1 MAVIFIPA
9 EVSRL
14 DNIDSKEIRV
24 VEIQM
29 PYAFEVDGRT
39 YPIADEMR
47 PGTAFLAEPFGAR
60 TQKLQKRLYTRSNC
74 ALTEN
79 RILQTIINDT
89 HDPKADTSVWWQT
102 DEVSVGDT
110 INVRVEFNGDGTTLI
125 VYEHRIKDDNKSLK
139 LESDDWWLDKKFLGI
154 GFSTGVTPLFAHVRY
169 LAALNFGRTRK
180 HPGAH
185 YVLIVSVKNPRQL
198 MSHEEWLELEKKYPE
213 NFRYHPVLTREWPED
228 WPYTRGRIVKAE
240 KGADGQEKINM
251 NPLFGVVTDIEER
264 HIRMCG
270 NETAEL
276 QLRTGF
282 EQTRNPASFKAE
294 VW

>member
-1 MAVIFIPA
+1 MAVIFVPA

-14 DNIDSKEIRV
+14 DNIDPKEIRV

-29 PYAFEVDGRT
+29 PHAFEVDGRM

-60 TQKLQKRLYTRSNC
+60 TQKFQKRLYTRSNC
-74 ALTEN
+74 ALTEH

-102 DEVSVGDT
+102 DEVRVGDK

-125 VYEHRIKDDNKSLK
+125 VYEHRIKEENKSLK
-139 LESDDWWLDKKFLGI
+139 LEPDEWWLDKKFLGI

-240 KGADGQEKINM
+240 KGVDGQEKINM
-251 NPLFGVVTDIEER
+251 DPLFRVVTDIEER

-282 EQTRNPASFKAE
+282 EQTRKSASFKAE

>member
-1 MAVIFIPA
+1 MAVIFVPA

-14 DNIDSKEIRV
+14 DNIDPKEIRV

-39 YPIADEMR
+39 YPIADAMR
-47 PGTAFLAEPFGAR
+47 PGTAFLAEPLGAR

-102 DEVSVGDT
+102 DEVSVGDK

-139 LESDDWWLDKKFLGI
+139 LEPDDWWLDKKFLGI

-198 MSHEEWLELEKKYPE
+198 MSHEEWMELEKKCPE

-240 KGADGQEKINM
+240 KGLDGQEKINM

-264 HIRMCG
+264 HVRMCG

-282 EQTRNPASFKAE
+282 EQTRNPASLNAE

>member
-1 MAVIFIPA
+1 MAVIFVPG

-14 DNIDSKEIRV
+14 DNIDPKEIRV

-29 PYAFEVDGRT
+29 PHASEVDGRM

-139 LESDDWWLDKKFLGI
+139 LE
-154 GFSTGVTPLFAHVRY
+154 P
-169 LAALNFGRTRK
+169 
-180 HPGAH
+180 
-185 YVLIVSVKNPRQL
+185 
-198 MSHEEWLELEKKYPE
+198 EEWLELEKKYPE

-240 KGADGQEKINM
+240 KGADGQAKINM

-264 HIRMCG
+264 QIRMCG

-282 EQTRNPASFKAE
+282 EQTRIPASFKAE

>member
-1 MAVIFIPA
+1 MAVIFVPA

-14 DNIDSKEIRV
+14 DNIDPKEIRV

-29 PYAFEVDGRT
+29 PYAFEVDGRM
-39 YPIADEMR
+39 YPITDEMR
-47 PGTAFLAEPFGAR
+47 PGTAFLAEAFGAR

-89 HDPKADTSVWWQT
+89 HDPKADTSIWWQT
-102 DEVSVGDT
+102 DEVSVGDK

-139 LESDDWWLDKKFLGI
+139 LEPDDWWLDKKFLGI

-240 KGADGQEKINM
+240 KAPDGKDRM
-251 NPLFGVVTDIEER
+251 NIDPLFQVVPDIEER
-264 HIRMCG
+264 HVRMCG
-270 NETAEL
+270 NETAESH
-276 QLRTGF
+276 LRAGF
-282 EQTRNPASFKAE
+282 EQARNPASFKAE

>member
-1 MAVIFIPA
+1 MAVIFVPA

-14 DNIDSKEIRV
+14 ANVDPKEIRV

-29 PYAFEVDGRT
+29 PYAFEVDGRM
-39 YPIADEMR
+39 YPITDEMR

-89 HDPKADTSVWWQT
+89 HDPKADTSIWWQT
-102 DEVSVGDT
+102 DEVSVGDKV
-110 INVRVEFNGDGTTLI
+110 NVRVEFNGDGTTLI
-125 VYEHRIKDDNKSLK
+125 VYEHRIKDEHKSLK
-139 LESDDWWLDKKFLGI
+139 LEPDDWWLDKKFFGI

-240 KGADGQEKINM
+240 KGPDGKDRM
-251 NPLFGVVTDIEER
+251 NIDPLFQVVPDIEER
-264 HIRMCG
+264 HVRMCG
-270 NETAEL
+270 NETAESH
-276 QLRTGF
+276 LRAGF
-282 EQTRNPASFKAE
+282 EQARKPASFKAE

>member
-1 MAVIFIPA
+1 MAVIFVPA

-14 DNIDSKEIRV
+14 DNVDPKEIRV
-24 VEIQM
+24 VEIRM
-29 PYAFEVDGRT
+29 PYCFEVDGRM
-39 YPIADEMR
+39 YPVFDEMR

-60 TQKLQKRLYTRSNC
+60 THKLQKRLYTRSNC
-74 ALTEN
+74 ALTEH

-102 DEVSVGDT
+102 DGVKVGDK

-125 VYEHRIKDDNKSLK
+125 VYEHRIKDENQSLK
-139 LESDDWWLDKKFLGI
+139 LEPDDWWLDKKFLGI

-169 LAALNFGRTRK
+169 LAALSFGQTRK

-198 MSHEEWLELEKKYPE
+198 MSHEEWLGLEKKHPE

-240 KGADGQEKINM
+240 GGADGQERINLD
-251 NPLFGVVTDIEER
+251 PLVRVVSDIEGR
-264 HIRMCG
+264 HVRMCG
-270 NETAEL
+270 NETAES
-276 QLRTGF
+276 QLRRGF
-282 EQTRNPASFKAE
+282 EQTRMPASFKAE

>member
-1 MAVIFIPA
+1 MAVIFVPA

-14 DNIDSKEIRV
+14 DNIDPKEIRV

-29 PYAFEVDGRT
+29 PHAFEVDGRM

-47 PGTAFLAEPFGAR
+47 PGTAFLAEPFGVR
-60 TQKLQKRLYTRSNC
+60 TKKLQKRLYTRSNC
-74 ALTEN
+74 GLTEN

-102 DEVSVGDT
+102 DEVRVGDK

-125 VYEHRIKDDNKSLK
+125 VYEHRIKEENKSLK
-139 LESDDWWLDKKFLGI
+139 LEPDEWWLDKKFLGI

-198 MSHEEWLELEKKYPE
+198 MSHEEWLELEKKHPE
-213 NFRYHPVLTREWPED
+213 NFRYHPVLTREWPDD

-240 KGADGQEKINM
+240 KGANGKERINM
-251 NPLFGVVTDIEER
+251 DPLFQVVPNIEER
-264 HIRMCG
+264 HVRMCG
-270 NETAEL
+270 NDTAEQ

-282 EQTRNPASFKAE
+282 EQTRRPATFKAE

>member
-1 MAVIFIPA
+1 MAVVFVPA

-14 DNIDSKEIRV
+14 DNIDPKEIRV

-29 PYAFEVDGRT
+29 PYAFEVDGRM
-39 YPIADEMR
+39 YPIIDDMR

-79 RILQTIINDT
+79 RMLQTIINDT

-102 DEVSVGDT
+102 DEVRAGDK

-125 VYEHRIKDDNKSLK
+125 VYEHRIKDENKSLK
-139 LESDDWWLDKKFLGI
+139 LEPDDWWLDKKFLGI

-169 LAALNFGRTRK
+169 LAALNFGRTRR
-180 HPGAH
+180 HPGTH

-240 KGADGQEKINM
+240 KGVDGQEKINM

-264 HIRMCG
+264 HVRM
-270 NETAEL
+270 
-276 QLRTGF
+276 
-282 EQTRNPASFKAE
+282 
-294 VW
+294 